1 MRRWLKVLRAE
12 FTREVTSA
20 LRYPLELGTGVF
32 IMYVIFMGIFSGARS
47 ITGGEAV
54 EGVEGLQIAFCMW
67 FFAII
72 AINSM
77 SVDIESEAR
86 AGSLEQV
93 YLCSPGFTA
102 TLWIRG
108 IAHIILGSAAVIA
121 LALAIQATTGRWISV
136 PPGSGLALAA
146 CTLLSVAGVCGLGIV
161 LGGLSLVYKRIGQTA
176 ALVQFGLFLLAFSDT
191 AGVPGLIGAIAR
203 HAPFTS
209 GIWMLRQI
217 SGGHSLQPQALGTLA
232 LESAV
237 YVVLGTLVFNAL
249 KRVAMRAGT
258 LAHY

>member
-1 MRRWLKVLRAE
+1 MRRWLKILRAE
-12 FTREVTSA
+12 FTREVTTA

-32 IMYVIFMGIFSGARS
+32 IMYVIFMGIFSGARAIAGS
-47 ITGGEAV
+47 GAMA
-54 EGVEGLQIAFCMW
+54 GVEGMQIAFCMW

-77 SVDIESEAR
+77 SVDIEGEAR

-108 IAHIILGSAAVIA
+108 IAHIILGSAAVVA
-121 LALAIQATTGRWISV
+121 LAIAIQATTGRWISV
-136 PPGSGLALAA
+136 PPGGALALAA
-146 CTLLSVAGVCGLGIV
+146 CALLSVAGVCGLGIV

-191 AGVPGLIGAIAR
+191 ATSSGLAGAIAR

-209 GIWMLRQI
+209 GIWLLRQI
-217 SGGHSLQPQALGTLA
+217 SAGQPLPSAALVVLA
-232 LESAV
+232 LESAA
-237 YVVLGTLVFNAL
+237 YVVVGTLVFDAL